1 MAGRPTDTDLAVPL
15 YVAIGRLVR
24 ALRQEAPRA
33 DIGPGGL
40 SVLVV
45 LDGQGPQRV
54 GALADAVAVTA
65 PSMTRIVNA
74 LEAEGLVAREPDADD
89 GRAQV
94 VAMTPAGRSLLT
106 SGRAVKVAALRRR
119 LADLSPEERAR
130 LEAALPALELMG
142 GAPLLAP

>member
-1 MAGRPTDTDLAVPL
+1 MADHTSDADLAVSL

-24 ALRQEAPRA
+24 ALRQEAPSS

-40 SVLVV
+40 SVLVT

-54 GALADAVAVTA
+54 GSLADAVAVTP
-65 PSMTRIVNA
+65 PSMTRIINA
-74 LEAEGLVAREPDADD
+74 LEAEGLVLRESDVDD

-94 VAMTPAGRSLLT
+94 VAMTPAGRALLT

-119 LADLSPEERAR
+119 LDQLPPAERAR
-130 LEAALPALELMG
+130 LEAALTALELMG
-142 GAPLLAP
+142 GAALLAP